1 MKRTK
6 EWWARLTKTE
16 RSTLV
21 YLERIESRGGGGGSS
36 YLPDD
41 CSECPNCST
50 PHLGYGLCPLCS
62 KRMHALLRKANGG
75 LFVITAAEI
84 EAAESR
90 W

>member
-50 PHLGYGLCPLCS
+50 PHLGYGLCPRCS
-62 KRMHALLRKANGG
+62 KRLHTLLQKANDG